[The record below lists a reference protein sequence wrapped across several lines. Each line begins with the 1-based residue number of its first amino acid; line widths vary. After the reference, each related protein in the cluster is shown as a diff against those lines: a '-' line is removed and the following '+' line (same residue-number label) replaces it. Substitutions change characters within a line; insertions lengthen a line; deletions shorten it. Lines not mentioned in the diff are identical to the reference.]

1 MLPASRRLMTSKQTE
16 IWFTARSI
24 YDRDYD
30 ESSWEKYVEWS
41 RLTQLEELVSL
52 DGILNELV
60 FEPDF
65 ETDFEEIVFEGSQ
78 VTQFFKSIDYVNR
91 KSNYLDYYNLLAVIW
106 EPTKKRKNQLER
118 DFDFIGYDLIETDG
132 DISALTN
139 CGGFDETFK
148 PKEQNKYGLI
158 SDYERAREIQ
168 IELPKNNPGEHHAD
182 CYLFE
187 VWRHRFIGRN
197 GCFNEEF
204 CRNLEYHLEATFAK
218 SNRKELKG
226 FWCDGVL
233 HKRIGKKQVNDKR
246 TIDTIAWIGKDGQSE
261 YEMRIHFG
269 NKSLRRFA
277 KGTSMIDCIPS
288 MDKMDWINIDI
299 GKRKI
304 EIELE

>member
-1 MLPASRRLMTSKQTE
+1 MKNTKIE

-24 YDRDYD
+24 YDKDYD
-30 ESSWEKYVEWS
+30 ESGWAKYVEWS
-41 RLTQLEELVSL
+41 MLNQLKELVSL
-52 DGILNELV
+52 DGILNGLT

-65 ETDFEEIVFEGSQ
+65 DTEIEEIVIEENQ
-78 VTQFFKSIDYVNR
+78 VTQFFKSIDYVKR
-91 KSNYLDYYNLLAVIW
+91 KSNHLDYYNLLAVVK
-106 EPTKKRKNQLER
+106 EPNEEKQIQLER

-158 SDYERAREIQ
+158 SDYGRARKIQ

-182 CYLFE
+182 CHLFE
-187 VWRHRFIGRN
+187 VWRHKFIGRN
-197 GCFNEEF
+197 GSFNEEF
-204 CRNLEYHLEATFAK
+204 CENLEYHLGETFEK
-218 SNRKELKG
+218 SARNELKG

-233 HKRIGKKQVNDKR
+233 HKRIDKKRVNDNR
-246 TIDTIAWIGKDGQSE
+246 IIDTIAWIGKDGQNK
-261 YEMRIHFG
+261 YEMRICLG

-288 MDKMDWINIDI
+288 SGTVNWINIDTK
-299 GKRKI
+299 KRKI
-304 EIELE
+304 EIELK